1 MPLYDARGKQNR
13 ALLIGVSRYRDPRL
27 PDLDA
32 VFANPDELGRV
43 LCAPATD
50 LFLPREVTPL
60 RPDTPEELTTA
71 LRTAADEARGLLL
84 VYFSG
89 HGRVRRDG
97 SDLHLLVG
105 SSRVAQDERR
115 VASHE
120 AVSWAKD
127 VLPRLENS
135 RADRVVVVLEC
146 CFAGN
151 ADDSFRTRE
160 KPVSLLMAAQPN
172 RRIFSGTEPG
182 GGTLF
187 TRTVLDILEHGIAGK
202 ECVTFEDLA
211 GELQRR
217 FAEHTTPQGG
227 AWVPRAS
234 KQNTVD
240 DVVVSFATRE
250 LRPRTPFTVRV
261 RRRWRTRSRRRLRLL
276 TALAVAP
283 ALIATAL
290 VLTDR
295 LRPPESCPPAQELR
309 LLTAPEAEP
318 TLRAAALAYEMSALN
333 TEQVPGEDDVPDGCR
348 RTQITVYSAAKDQV
362 AQGFAAADRWQGEAE
377 GTEETPPSGTRATEP
392 LYRPGPQPDLWVPES
407 TVDYLQVRHGMAA
420 HAPATL
426 HRIGPVAYTPLVV
439 GIPEARGLSDAEQT
453 GSSWH
458 RILAEAADRRLR
470 LLRPS
475 PALSGVGL
483 MHTIGLYLA
492 DEGTPVDQDSGAPR
506 AEVAERAESRLRAP
520 GSQYAGSAELL
531 CSLRPGAAAAGPGP
545 AGAEPAGAD
554 PHATAAPL
562 VTEKSLADANLGH
575 AIGNCPALAA
585 VPEKDDR
592 YEAYYPSGVPGL
604 DHPLIRVAWQGA
616 ADAERRRAASERF
629 ADWLRRPDGGQ
640 RVITEA
646 GYRGVNADGRAAA
659 PPADSPLRDS
669 RAGVLP
675 DAGVE
680 PYTAGRQRV
689 AQVLAAYDAAHRP
702 GQLLFLLDTS
712 TSMADGGR
720 IAEAADAVGRALEVL
735 GPKDTYG
742 LWTYPR
748 AGTGARNRERPV
760 ERVEGGSSDPAAGR
774 EVLERLRRD
783 GGGLVDQGAWM
794 QEALTA
800 ALDRLRDSP
809 AERTKAVVL
818 VLDEDDGAG
827 KRPAAAREALS
838 AALAAHP
845 RIPVVVL
852 ATGRGGC
859 EAAPVRHVVEGSGG
873 NCVAGGPGSA
883 DTLAG
888 LVASFGTGGQEAD
901 R

>member
-1 MPLYDARGKQNR
+1 MPLYDARGKRNR
-13 ALLIGVSRYRDPRL
+13 ALVIGVSRYQDPRL

-50 LFLPREVTPL
+50 LFLPQEVTPL
-60 RPDTPEELTTA
+60 RPDTPEELTAA
-71 LRTAADEARGLLL
+71 LRTAAREARGLLL
-84 VYFSG
+84 VHFSG

-127 VLPRLENS
+127 VLPRLEDS

-151 ADDSFRTRE
+151 ADDSFRTHE

-187 TRTVLDILEHGIAGK
+187 TRAVLDILEHGIEGK
-202 ECVTFEDLA
+202 EFVTFEDLA
-211 GELQRR
+211 GELRR
-217 FAEHTTPQGG
+217 RLAGHTTPQGG

-240 DVVVSFATRE
+240 DVVVSFANRGP
-250 LRPRTPFTVRV
+250 RPRRTPPVVRA
-261 RRRWRTRSRRRLRLL
+261 RRWWRTRLRPRLRLL
-276 TALAVAP
+276 AVGA
-283 ALIATAL
+283 ATLAL
-290 VLTDR
+290 VVGAVLFAGQ
-295 LRPPESCPPAQELR
+295 LRSSGPCPPAQELR

-318 TLRAAALAYEMSALN
+318 TLRAAALAYEMSDLN
-333 TEQVPGEDDVPDGCR
+333 AEPVPGEEHVPDGCR

-377 GTEETPPSGTRATEP
+377 GTEQAPSGTGGQATEP
-392 LYRPGPQPDLWVPES
+392 LYRPGPQPDLWLPES
-407 TVDYLQVRHGMAA
+407 TVDYLQVREDLAA
-420 HAPATL
+420 DAPATL

-439 GIPEARGLSDAEQT
+439 GVPAERGLPDVEQA

-458 RILAEAADRRLR
+458 EILDDAADRKLR

-475 PALSGVGL
+475 PVLSGVGL

-492 DEGTPVDQDSGAPR
+492 DDGMPVAEDSGAP
-506 AEVAERAESRLRAP
+506 APEVAERAESRLRAP

-531 CSLRPGAAAAGPGP
+531 CSLRPGAAAS
-545 AGAEPAGAD
+545 GAVPR
-554 PHATAAPL
+554 ATAAPL

-575 AIGNCPALAA
+575 AVGNCPALAT

-604 DHPLIRVAWQGA
+604 DHPLIRVTWKGA
-616 ADAERRRAASERF
+616 ADAERREAAAERF
-629 ADWLRRPDGGQ
+629 ADWLRRPGGGQ
-640 RVITEA
+640 KVITQA
-646 GYRGVNADGRAAA
+646 GYRGVNAVGRAA
-659 PPADSPLRDS
+659 PPPTGSPLRDS

-680 PYTAGRQRV
+680 PYTAGQPRV
-689 AQVLAAYDAAHRP
+689 AQVLAAYDSAHRP

-748 AGTGARNRERPV
+748 PGTAARDRERPV
-760 ERVEGGSSDPAAGR
+760 ERVPAGSTDPAAGR
-774 EVLERLRRD
+774 TVLERLQRGD
-783 GGGLVDQGAWM
+783 GGLVDQGAWM
-794 QEALTA
+794 REALTA
-800 ALDRLRDSP
+800 ALDRLRDGP
-809 AERTKAVVL
+809 AGRTKAVVL

-827 KRPAAAREALS
+827 KRSAAAREALS
-838 AALAAHP
+838 DALAAHP
-845 RIPVVVL
+845 RVPVVVL
-852 ATGRGGC
+852 AAGKGGC
-859 EAAPVRHVVEGSGG
+859 DAAPVRHIVTDSGG
-873 NCVAGGPGSA
+873 NCVAGGPGAA

-888 LVASFGTGGQEAD
+888 LVASFGTGGQEAG

>member
-1 MPLYDARGKQNR
+1 MPLYDARGKRNR
-13 ALLIGVSRYRDPRL
+13 ALIIGVSRYQDPRL
-27 PDLDA
+27 HDLDA

-50 LFLPREVTPL
+50 LFLPQEVTPL
-60 RPDTPEELTTA
+60 RPDTPEELTAA

-127 VLPRLENS
+127 VLPRLERS

-151 ADDSFRTRE
+151 ADDSFRTHE

-182 GGTLF
+182 GGTVF
-187 TRTVLDILEHGIAGK
+187 TRAVLDILEHGIEGK
-202 ECVTFEDLA
+202 EFVTFEDLA
-211 GELQRR
+211 GELRR
-217 FAEHTTPQGG
+217 RLAGHTTPQGG

-250 LRPRTPFTVRV
+250 LRPRTPFTVRA
-261 RRRWRTRSRRRLRLL
+261 RRWWRSRPRRRLRLL
-276 TALAVAP
+276 TAAAVAP
-283 ALIATAL
+283 ALVATAL

-295 LRPPESCPPAQELR
+295 LAPPESCPPAQELR

-333 TEQVPGEDDVPDGCR
+333 TEPVPGEDDVPDGCR

-377 GTEETPPSGTRATEP
+377 GADETPPGDGDGRVTEP

-407 TVDYLQVRHGMAA
+407 TVDYLQVRQGMAA

-426 HRIGPVAYTPLVV
+426 HRIGPVAFTPLVV
-439 GIPEARGLSDAEQT
+439 GVPAARGLSDVEQA

-458 RILAEAADRRLR
+458 EILDDAADRKLR

-492 DEGTPVDQDSGAPR
+492 DEGAPVDRDSGAPR

-531 CSLRPGAAAAGPGP
+531 CSLRPGASGAAQAR
-545 AGAEPAGAD
+545 
-554 PHATAAPL
+554 ATAAPL

-575 AIGNCPALAA
+575 AVGNCPALAT

-592 YEAYYPSGVPGL
+592 YEAYYPAGVPGL

-616 ADAERRRAASERF
+616 ADAARRQAASERF

-646 GYRGVNADGRAAA
+646 GYRGVNADGRAA
-659 PPADSPLRDS
+659 PPPTGSPLRDS

-675 DAGVE
+675 DVGVE
-680 PYTAGRQRV
+680 PYTAGREQV
-689 AQVLAAYDAAHRP
+689 ARVLAAYDTAHRP

-720 IAEAADAVGRALEVL
+720 IAEAADAVGRALEIL

-748 AGTGARNRERPV
+748 PGTAARDRERPV
-760 ERVEGGSSDPAAGR
+760 ERIRAGSSDPAAGR
-774 EVLERLRRD
+774 RLLERLQRD
-783 GGGLVDQGAWM
+783 DGGLVDQGAWM

-800 ALDRLRDSP
+800 GLERLRDSP

-827 KRPAAAREALS
+827 KRSTAAREALS
-838 AALAAHP
+838 DALAAHP

-859 EAAPVRHVVEGSGG
+859 DAAPVRHVVEDSGG
-873 NCVAGGPGSA
+873 NCVTGGPGAA

-888 LVASFGTGGQEAD
+888 LVASFGTGGQEAG

>member
-13 ALLIGVSRYRDPRL
+13 ALIIGVSRYQDPRL
-27 PDLDA
+27 HDLDA

-50 LFLPREVTPL
+50 LFLPQEVTPL
-60 RPDTPEELTTA
+60 RPDTPEELTAA
-71 LRTAADEARGLLL
+71 LRTAAREARGLLL

-127 VLPRLENS
+127 VLPRLEAS

-151 ADDSFRTRE
+151 ADDSFRTHE

-187 TRTVLDILEHGIAGK
+187 TRAVLDILEHGIEGK
-202 ECVTFEDLA
+202 EFVTFEDLA
-211 GELQRR
+211 GELRR
-217 FAEHTTPQGG
+217 RLAGHTTPQGG

-250 LRPRTPFTVRV
+250 LRPRTPFAVRA
-261 RRRWRTRSRRRLRLL
+261 RRWWRSRPRRRLRLL
-276 TALAVAP
+276 TAAAVAP
-283 ALIATAL
+283 ALTAAALIL
-290 VLTDR
+290 VDR
-295 LRPPESCPPAQELR
+295 LGPPESCPPAQELR

-318 TLRAAALAYEMSALN
+318 TLRAAALAYEMSGLN
-333 TEQVPGEDDVPDGCR
+333 TEPVPGEDDVPDGCR

-377 GTEETPPSGTRATEP
+377 GADEAPPGGSGGQATEP

-407 TVDYLQVRHGMAA
+407 TVDYLQVRQGMAA
-420 HAPATL
+420 HAPVTL
-426 HRIGPVAYTPLVV
+426 HRTGPVAFTPLVV
-439 GIPEARGLSDAEQT
+439 GVPAARGLSDTEQA

-458 RILAEAADRRLR
+458 KILDDAADRKLR

-475 PALSGVGL
+475 PALSGIGL

-492 DEGTPVDQDSGAPR
+492 DDGAPVGRDSGAPR
-506 AEVAERAESRLRAP
+506 PEVAERVESRLRAP

-531 CSLRPGAAAAGPGP
+531 CSLRPGASAAAK
-545 AGAEPAGAD
+545 AR
-554 PHATAAPL
+554 ATAAPL
-562 VTEKSLADANLGH
+562 VTEKSLTDANLGH
-575 AIGNCPALAA
+575 AVGNCPALAT

-592 YEAYYPSGVPGL
+592 YEAYYPAGVPGL

-616 ADAERRRAASERF
+616 ADAARRQAASERF

-646 GYRGVNADGRAAA
+646 GYRGVNADGRAA
-659 PPADSPLRDS
+659 PPPTGSPLRDS

-675 DAGVE
+675 DVGVE
-680 PYTAGRQRV
+680 PYTAGQQRV
-689 AQVLAAYDAAHRP
+689 AQVLAAYDTAHRP

-720 IAEAADAVGRALEVL
+720 IAGAADAVGRALEVL

-742 LWTYPR
+742 LWTYPGP
-748 AGTGARNRERPV
+748 GTTARDREHPV
-760 ERVEGGSSDPAAGR
+760 ERIRTGSSGPDAGR
-774 EVLERLRRD
+774 RLLERLQRD
-783 GGGLVDQGAWM
+783 DGGLVDQGAWM

-827 KRPAAAREALS
+827 KRSKAARDALS
-838 AALAAHP
+838 EALAAHP

-859 EAAPVRHVVEGSGG
+859 DAAPVRHVVEGSGG
-873 NCVAGGPGSA
+873 NCVAGGPGAA

-888 LVASFGTGGQEAD
+888 LVASFGTGGQEAG

>member
-13 ALLIGVSRYRDPRL
+13 ALLIGVSSYQDPRL

-50 LFLPREVTPL
+50 LFLPQEVTPL
-60 RPDTPEELTTA
+60 RPKTPEELTAA
-71 LRTAADEARGLLL
+71 LRTAAHEARGLLL

-97 SDLHLLVG
+97 GDLHLLVET
-105 SSRVAQDERR
+105 SRVAQDKPR
-115 VASHE
+115 VASYE
-120 AVSWAKD
+120 AVSWVKD
-127 VLPRLENS
+127 VLPRLERS

-151 ADDSFRTRE
+151 ADDSFRTDD

-182 GGTLF
+182 GGTTF
-187 TRTVLDILEHGIAGK
+187 TRAVLDILEHGIEGK

-211 GELQRR
+211 GELRR
-217 FAEHTTPQGG
+217 RLADHTTPQGG

-234 KQNTVD
+234 KRNTVD

-250 LRPRTPFTVRV
+250 ARPRTPFVVRA
-261 RRRWRTRSRRRLRLL
+261 RRWWRSRPRRRLQLL
-276 TALAVAP
+276 SAAAALALV
-283 ALIATAL
+283 ATAL
-290 VLTDR
+290 VVTDR
-295 LRPPESCPPAQELR
+295 LRPPGDCPPAQELR

-318 TLRAAALAYEMSALN
+318 TLRAAALAYEMSDLN
-333 TEQVPGEDDVPDGCR
+333 TAPVPGEDDVPDGCR

-362 AQGFAAADRWQGEAE
+362 AQGFAAADRWRGEAE
-377 GTEETPPSGTRATEP
+377 GEDEAPEGGAGGEAVEP

-407 TVDYLQVRHGMAA
+407 TVDHLQVRQGMAA
-420 HAPATL
+420 HAPVTL
-426 HRIGPVAYTPLVV
+426 HRVGPVAYTPLVV
-439 GIPEARGLSDAEQT
+439 GVPETRGLSDVEQA

-458 RILAEAADRRLR
+458 EILDDAADRKLR

-475 PALSGVGL
+475 PVLSGVGL

-492 DEGTPVDQDSGAPR
+492 DDGTPVALDGGAPR
-506 AEVAERAESRLRAP
+506 TGVAERAENRLRAP

-531 CSLRPGAAAAGPGP
+531 CSLRPGAAS
-545 AGAEPAGAD
+545 AGAVSR
-554 PHATAAPL
+554 ATAAPL
-562 VTEKSLADANLGH
+562 VTEKSLTDANLGH
-575 AIGNCPALAA
+575 AVGNCPALAT
-585 VPEKDDR
+585 VPEKEDR

-604 DHPLIRVAWQGA
+604 DHPLIRVAWKGA
-616 ADAERRRAASERF
+616 ADAARRRAASDRF

-640 RVITEA
+640 KVITRA
-646 GYRGVNADGRAAA
+646 GYRGVNAKGAAA
-659 PPADSPLRDS
+659 PAPTDSPLRDS

-675 DAGVE
+675 DIGVE

-689 AQVLAAYDAAHRP
+689 SQVLAAYDSAHRP

-720 IAEAADAVGRALEVL
+720 ISVAADAVGRALEVL

-748 AGTGARNRERPV
+748 AGTAARDRERPV
-760 ERVEGGSSDPAAGR
+760 ERVRAGSTDPAAGR
-774 EVLERLRRD
+774 EVLDRLQRD
-783 GGGLVDQGAWM
+783 DGGLVDQGAWM

-800 ALDRLRDSP
+800 ALDRLRDGP

-827 KRPAAAREALS
+827 KRSAAAREALS
-838 AALAAHP
+838 DALAAHP

-852 ATGRGGC
+852 AAGKGGC
-859 EAAPVRHVVEGSGG
+859 DAAPVRHVVEGSGG
-873 NCVAGGPGSA
+873 NCVAGGPGAA

-888 LVASFGTGGQEAD
+888 LVASFGTGGQEAG

>member
-13 ALLIGVSRYRDPRL
+13 ALIIGVSRYQDPRL
-27 PDLDA
+27 HDLDA

-60 RPDTPEELTTA
+60 RPDTPEELTNA
-71 LRTAADEARGLLL
+71 LRTAASEARGLLL

-105 SSRVAQDERR
+105 SSQVARDERGK
-115 VASHE
+115 ASHE
-120 AVSWAKD
+120 AVSWAND
-127 VLPRLENS
+127 VLPRLERS

-172 RRIFSGTEPG
+172 RRIFSGKEPG
-182 GGTLF
+182 GGTTF
-187 TRTVLDILEHGIAGK
+187 TRAVLDILEHGIEGK

-211 GELQRR
+211 GELRR
-217 FAEHTTPQGG
+217 RLAGHTTPQGG

-250 LRPRTPFTVRV
+250 PRRPRTPFAVRA
-261 RRRWRTRSRRRLRLL
+261 RRWWRSRPRRRLRLL
-276 TALAVAP
+276 TAAAVAP
-283 ALIATAL
+283 ALTATAL
-290 VLTDR
+290 VLVDR
-295 LRPPESCPPAQELR
+295 LGPPESCPPAQELR

-333 TEQVPGEDDVPDGCR
+333 TEPVPGEDDVPDGCR

-377 GTEETPPSGTRATEP
+377 GADEAPPGDSGGQAVEP

-407 TVDYLQVRHGMAA
+407 TVDYLQVRRGMAA

-426 HRIGPVAYTPLVV
+426 HRVGPVAFTPLVV
-439 GIPEARGLSDAEQT
+439 GVPAARGLPDVEQAGSGWHTILDA
-453 GSSWH
+453 S
-458 RILAEAADRRLR
+458 ADGKLR

-475 PALSGVGL
+475 PALSGIGL

-492 DEGTPVDQDSGAPR
+492 DDGAPVGQDSGAPPP
-506 AEVAERAESRLRAP
+506 EVAERAERRLRAP

-531 CSLRPGAAAAGPGP
+531 CSLRPGAAPSGAGSR
-545 AGAEPAGAD
+545 
-554 PHATAAPL
+554 ATAAPL

-575 AIGNCPALAA
+575 AVGNCPALAT

-616 ADAERRRAASERF
+616 ADAARRQAASERF

-646 GYRGVNADGRAAA
+646 GYRGVNAAGRAA
-659 PPADSPLRDS
+659 PPPTGSPLRDS

-675 DAGVE
+675 DVGVE
-680 PYTAGRQRV
+680 PYTAGQQRV
-689 AQVLAAYDAAHRP
+689 AQVLAAYDTAHRP

-720 IAEAADAVGRALEVL
+720 IAGAADAVGRALEVL

-748 AGTGARNRERPV
+748 TGTAARDRERPV
-760 ERVEGGSSDPAAGR
+760 ERIRAGSSGPAAGR
-774 EVLERLRRD
+774 RLLEGLRRD
-783 GGGLVDQGAWM
+783 DGGLVDQGAWM

-827 KRPAAAREALS
+827 KRSAAAREALS
-838 AALAAHP
+838 DALAARP

-859 EAAPVRHVVEGSGG
+859 DAAPVRHVVEGSGG
-873 NCVAGGPGSA
+873 NCVAGGPGAA

-888 LVASFGTGGQEAD
+888 LVASFGTGGQEAG

>member
-13 ALLIGVSRYRDPRL
+13 ALLIGVSSYQDPRL

-50 LFLPREVTPL
+50 LFLPQEVTPL
-60 RPDTPEELTTA
+60 RPKTPEELTAA
-71 LRTAADEARGLLL
+71 LRTAAHEARGLLL

-97 SDLHLLVG
+97 GDLHLLVET
-105 SSRVAQDERR
+105 SRVAQDKPR
-115 VASHE
+115 VASYE
-120 AVSWAKD
+120 AVSWVKD
-127 VLPRLENS
+127 VLPRLERS

-151 ADDSFRTRE
+151 ADDSFRTDD

-182 GGTLF
+182 GGTTF
-187 TRTVLDILEHGIAGK
+187 TRAVLDILEHGIEGK

-211 GELQRR
+211 GELRR
-217 FAEHTTPQGG
+217 RLADHTTPQGG

-234 KQNTVD
+234 KRNTVD

-250 LRPRTPFTVRV
+250 ARPRTPFVVRA
-261 RRRWRTRSRRRLRLL
+261 RRWWRSRPRRRLQLL
-276 TALAVAP
+276 SAAAALALV
-283 ALIATAL
+283 ATAL
-290 VLTDR
+290 VVTDR
-295 LRPPESCPPAQELR
+295 LRPPGDCPPAQELR

-318 TLRAAALAYEMSALN
+318 TLRAAALAYEMSDLN
-333 TEQVPGEDDVPDGCR
+333 TAPVPGEDDVPDGCR

-362 AQGFAAADRWQGEAE
+362 AQGFAAADRWRGEAE
-377 GTEETPPSGTRATEP
+377 GEDEAPAGGAGGEAVEP

-407 TVDYLQVRHGMAA
+407 TVDHLQVRQGMAA
-420 HAPATL
+420 HAPVTL
-426 HRIGPVAYTPLVV
+426 HRVGPVAYTPLVV
-439 GIPEARGLSDAEQT
+439 GVPQTRGLSDVEQA

-458 RILAEAADRRLR
+458 EILDDAADRKLR

-475 PALSGVGL
+475 PVLSGVGL

-492 DEGTPVDQDSGAPR
+492 DDGTPVALDGGAPR
-506 AEVAERAESRLRAP
+506 TGVAERAENRLRAP

-531 CSLRPGAAAAGPGP
+531 CSLRPGAAS
-545 AGAEPAGAD
+545 AGAGSR
-554 PHATAAPL
+554 ATAAPL
-562 VTEKSLADANLGH
+562 VTEKSLTDANLGH
-575 AIGNCPALAA
+575 AVGNCPALAT
-585 VPEKDDR
+585 VPEKEDR

-604 DHPLIRVAWQGA
+604 DHPLIRVAWKGA
-616 ADAERRRAASERF
+616 ADAARRRAASDRF

-640 RVITEA
+640 KVITRA
-646 GYRGVNADGRAAA
+646 GYRGVNAKGAAA
-659 PPADSPLRDS
+659 PAPTDSPLRDS

-675 DAGVE
+675 DIGVE

-689 AQVLAAYDAAHRP
+689 SQVLAAYDSAHRP

-720 IAEAADAVGRALEVL
+720 ISVAADAVGRALEVL

-748 AGTGARNRERPV
+748 AGTAARDRERPV
-760 ERVEGGSSDPAAGR
+760 ERVRAGSTDPAAGR
-774 EVLERLRRD
+774 EVLDRLQRD
-783 GGGLVDQGAWM
+783 DGGLVDRGAWM

-800 ALDRLRDSP
+800 ALDRLRDGP

-827 KRPAAAREALS
+827 KRSAAAREALS
-838 AALAAHP
+838 DALAAHP

-852 ATGRGGC
+852 AAGKGGC
-859 EAAPVRHVVEGSGG
+859 DAAPVRHVVEDSGG
-873 NCVAGGPGSA
+873 NCVAGGPGAA

-888 LVASFGTGGQEAD
+888 LVASFGTGGQEAG

>member
-1 MPLYDARGKQNR
+1 MALYDARGKRNR
-13 ALLIGVSRYRDPRL
+13 ALIIGVSRYQDPRL
-27 PDLDA
+27 HDLDA

-43 LCAPATD
+43 LCARATD
-50 LFLPREVTPL
+50 LFLPAEVTPL
-60 RPDTPEELTTA
+60 RPDTPEELTAA
-71 LRTAADEARGLLL
+71 LRTAAREARGLLL

-105 SSRVAQDERR
+105 ASRLAQDERR

-127 VLPRLENS
+127 VLPRLEAS

-151 ADDSFRTRE
+151 ADDSFRTHE

-182 GGTLF
+182 GGTTF
-187 TRTVLDILEHGIAGK
+187 TRAVLDILEDGIEGK
-202 ECVTFEDLA
+202 EFVTFEDLA
-211 GELQRR
+211 GELRR
-217 FAEHTTPQGG
+217 RLAGRTTPQGG

-240 DVVVSFATRE
+240 DVVVSFATRQPRRRTPLVVRARRWCRAH
-250 LRPRTPFTVRV
+250 LRPR
-261 RRRWRTRSRRRLRLL
+261 SRPL
-276 TALAVAP
+276 TAVALAL
-283 ALIATAL
+283 ALTVTGL
-290 VLTDR
+290 VLLDR
-295 LRPPESCPPAQELR
+295 LRPPGTCPPAQELR

-333 TEQVPGEDDVPDGCR
+333 TEPVPGEDDVPDGCR

-377 GTEETPPSGTRATEP
+377 GADEAQGGTDGGPATEP

-407 TVDYLQVRHGMAA
+407 TVDYLQVRQGMAA

-426 HRIGPVAYTPLVV
+426 RRIGPVAYTPLVV
-439 GIPEARGLSDAEQT
+439 GVPAARGLSDAEQA

-458 RILAEAADRRLR
+458 RILDDAAGRKLR

-475 PALSGVGL
+475 PVLSGVGL

-492 DEGTPVDQDSGAPR
+492 DDGTPVGRDSGVPR

-531 CSLRPGAAAAGPGP
+531 CSLRPGAASAGAGPR
-545 AGAEPAGAD
+545 
-554 PHATAAPL
+554 ATAAPL
-562 VTEKSLADANLGH
+562 VTEKSLADTNLGH
-575 AIGNCPALAA
+575 AVGNCPALAA
-585 VPEKDDR
+585 VPDKDDR

-604 DHPLIRVAWQGA
+604 DHPLIRVAWTGA
-616 ADAERRRAASERF
+616 ADATRRQAASERF
-629 ADWLRRPDGGQ
+629 ADWLRRPGGGQ
-640 RVITEA
+640 RVITGA
-646 GYRGVNADGRAAA
+646 GYRGANAAGRAAP
-659 PPADSPLRDS
+659 PPAGSPLRDS

-675 DAGVE
+675 DVGVE
-680 PYTAGRQRV
+680 PYTAGAER
-689 AQVLAAYDAAHRP
+689 AGQVMSAYDSAHRP

-720 IAEAADAVGRALEVL
+720 ISEAADAVTRALEVL

-748 AGTGARNRERPV
+748 TGTAARDRGRPV
-760 ERVEGGSSDPAAGR
+760 EQVEPGTSDPSAGR
-774 EVLERLRRD
+774 KLLARLQRD
-783 GGGLVDQGAWM
+783 DGGLVDQGAWM
-794 QEALTA
+794 QEALTT
-800 ALDRLRDSP
+800 ALDRLRDTP

-827 KRPAAAREALS
+827 KRSAAARDALFE
-838 AALAAHP
+838 ALAAHP

-852 ATGRGGC
+852 ATGEGGC
-859 EAAPVRHVVEGSGG
+859 DAAPVRQVVEGSGG
-873 NCVAGGPGSA
+873 NCVAGGPGAA

-888 LVASFGTGGQEAD
+888 LVASFGTGGQETD